1 MKSQKYTRSSL
12 DKAWTR
18 VTVAEKIFKELDDA
32 NAAAMID
39 IDVANPI
46 RTSFQFHQACQIN
59 DLTFRDL
66 LDSSCVLHS

>member
-39 IDVANPI
+39 IDVANSI
-46 RTSFQFHQACQIN
+46 RFRTSFQFHQACQIN
-59 DLTFRDL
+59 DLNLGFVGL
-66 LDSSCVLHS
+66 